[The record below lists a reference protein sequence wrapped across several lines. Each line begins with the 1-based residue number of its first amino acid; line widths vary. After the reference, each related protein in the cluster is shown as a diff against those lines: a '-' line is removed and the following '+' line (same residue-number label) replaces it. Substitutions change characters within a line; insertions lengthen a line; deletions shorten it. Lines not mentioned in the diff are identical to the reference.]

1 MNASNFKLCVGV
13 DQTDIKNIYDI
24 NYLWILVAI
33 IISKNIF
40 LYYYKGT
47 GDIVKRVMSTIVK
60 AVLQILGGGLIFT
73 SCSLY
78 KLQMN
83 YIDSIKLKFNTYL
96 IRVWSKEE
104 LKEFLLNEVLNR
116 QYILQILKRLKLQLP
131 LPEKLTSMLLN
142 GCNTIKDVENSFYNF
157 INMLEE
163 EKELAEK
170 ERTTGMYNSF
180 RNCLYDLGAKV
191 EMLDASWLLLG
202 IVVCIGILF
211 VISAGTGGVVSL
223 VAEKSDTLSDKV
235 DILSDKVAALSDNVP
250 QDVIPAVLT
259 ATEKVLENITKDVSG
274 KIIPNITKEVSEK
287 ILSNITKEA
296 SEKVISD
303 VAKEASEKVLSN
315 ITKEVS
321 EEILSN
327 VTKEVSEKILSN
339 VTKEVSEKILSDVT
353 KEASE
358 KMLEN
363 IAKEVS
369 EKILSN
375 VTKEA
380 SEKIL
385 SNVTKEV
392 ISEKSEF
399 GNLLLKKVAGLSVEV
414 EEGVSNLRNEVG
426 NLRNAIVCVGEGHN
440 SLKSSHTSD
449 IKYLTEDLDNLRKAV
464 VCTSKEQSALDSKLP
479 LLKERIEDL
488 ESSDES
494 GSALLEVLME
504 DVFKHKEQILK
515 LNTETNSESL
525 REMVKE
531 IVKELMSK

>member
-1 MNASNFKLCVGV
+1 MYVLDLIVISSIIYITMNASNFKLCVGV

-327 VTKEVSEKILSN
+327 VTKEV
-339 VTKEVSEKILSDVT
+339 
-353 KEASE
+353 
-358 KMLEN
+358 
-363 IAKEVS
+363 
-369 EKILSN
+369 
-375 VTKEA
+375 
-380 SEKIL
+380 
-385 SNVTKEV
+385 

>member
-1 MNASNFKLCVGV
+1 MKHINSLKSNIYYKLIIYLLDLIVIGSIIYITMNASNFKLCVGV

-40 LYYYKGT
+40 MYYNKGT

-83 YIDSIKLKFNTYL
+83 NIDSVKLKFNTYL
-96 IRVWSKEE
+96 IRVWSKED
-104 LKEFLLNEVLNR
+104 LKEYLLNEVLNR
-116 QYILQILKRLKLQLP
+116 PYILQILKRLKLLLP
-131 LPEKLTSMLLN
+131 LPEKLIEMLLN
-142 GCNTIKDVENSFYNF
+142 GCNTIKDVEVSIINF
-157 INMLEE
+157 LNMLEE
-163 EKELAEK
+163 EKELLEK
-170 ERTTGMYNSF
+170 ERTAGVYNSF
-180 RNCLYDLGAKV
+180 RNYLYDLGAKV

-202 IVVCIGILF
+202 LVVCIGILF

-223 VAEKSDTLSDKV
+223 VAEKTDTLSDKV
-235 DILSDKVAALSDNVP
+235 NILSDKVAALSDNVPQVP

-303 VAKEASEKVLSN
+303 VVKEASEKVLSN

-327 VTKEVSEKILSN
+327 VTKEI
-339 VTKEVSEKILSDVT
+339 SEKILSDVT

-358 KMLEN
+358 KMLDN
-363 IAKEVS
+363 IIKEVS

-385 SNVTKEV
+385 SSVTKEV
-392 ISEKSEF
+392 ITEEISSKEKMSEF
-399 GNLLLKKVAGLSVEV
+399 DNLLLKKIAGISNDVKESTKV
-414 EEGVSNLRNEVG
+414 VGNLRNEVG
-426 NLRNAIVCVGEGHN
+426 NLRKAVVCVGEGHN

-464 VCTSKEQSALDSKLP
+464 VSTSKEQ
-479 LLKERIEDL
+479 
-488 ESSDES
+488 
-494 GSALLEVLME
+494 
-504 DVFKHKEQILK
+504 FLK